1 MKAHLMKH
9 KPISSILTLL
19 FIFGSLLSVFARAP
33 ETAKIVYASEPNV
46 KLKSNRDI
54 YIMNPDGTGQV
65 KLTRHPA
72 ADSQPAWSPTGEK
85 ILFTSNRDGIPDLF
99 LMNADGTNVQQVF
112 RKLTGRQH
120 GTWSPDGKQIAYYRI
135 DADGKTGIYVAAIDG
150 TGEERIADGWHPAW
164 SPDGSEIAFVSLDD
178 IGIRT
183 INLQTRSE
191 DIVLAMEQATAFDPA
206 WSPDGSKIAFT
217 RIDLLALI
225 LGGVLKDG
233 AKLIKG
239 PAQTIYTV
247 NRDGSGLAQVVFDD
261 AQASDA
267 SWAPRGN
274 KFVYERLDGKQFQL
288 FEISVGSRVSQQ
300 LTDSDHNTDP
310 DWFDPLA
317 LSVAPQPQLST
328 SAWGRI
334 KIQD

>member
-1 MKAHLMKH
+1 MKH
-9 KPISSILTLL
+9 KLISYVLTLL
-19 FIFGSLLSVFARAP
+19 FMFGSLPSAFAKAP
-33 ETAKIVYASEPNV
+33 ETAKIVYTSEPNV

-65 KLTRHPA
+65 NLTRHPA

-85 ILFTSNRDGIPDLF
+85 ILFTSNRDGLSDLF
-99 LMNADGTNVQQVF
+99 LMNADGTNTQQVF
-112 RKLTGRQH
+112 RKLIGRQH

-135 DADGKTGIYVAAIDG
+135 DAGDKTGIYIAAIDG
-150 TGEERIADGWHPAW
+150 NGEERIADGWHPAW
-164 SPDGSEIAFVSLDD
+164 SPDGSEIAFISLDD

-233 AKLIKG
+233 AKLLKG

-247 NRDGSGLAQVVFDD
+247 NRDGDGLEQVVFDD
-261 AQASDA
+261 AMTSDA
-267 SWAPRGN
+267 SWSPRGN
-274 KFVYERLDGKQFQL
+274 KLVYELLVGKQFQL

-300 LTDSDHNTDP
+300 LTDGGHNTDP

-328 SAWGRI
+328 SVWGAI
-334 KIQD
+334 KSKE

>member
-1 MKAHLMKH
+1 MKITRFFLFCF
-9 KPISSILTLL
+9 ISLVLVFTHA
-19 FIFGSLLSVFARAP
+19 GQVFARAS
-33 ETAKIVYASEPNV
+33 ETAKIVYTSEPNV
-46 KLKSNRDI
+46 KLKGNRDI

-65 KLTRHPA
+65 NLTRHPA
-72 ADSQPAWSPTGEK
+72 YDSHPAWSPTGEK
-85 ILFTSNRDGIPDLF
+85 ILFTSNRDGISDLF

-120 GTWSPDGKQIAYYRI
+120 GTWSPDGSQIAYYRI
-135 DADGKTGIYVAAIDG
+135 DADGKTGIYIAAIDG
-150 TGEERIADGWHPAW
+150 TGEERITQGWHPAW
-164 SPDGSEIAFVSLDD
+164 SPDSSEIAFVSLDD

-191 DIVLAMEQATAFDPA
+191 DIVLQMKQATAFDPA

-233 AKLIKG
+233 AKLLKG

-261 AQASDA
+261 ATASDA
-267 SWAPRGN
+267 SWSPRGN
-274 KFVYERLDGKQFQL
+274 ELIYELLAGKQFQL
-288 FEISVGSRVSQQ
+288 FKISVSSRVSQQ

-310 DWFDPLA
+310 DWFDPWA
-317 LSVAPQPQLST
+317 LSVVPQPQLST
-328 SAWGRI
+328 SVWGKI
-334 KIQD
+334 KKKE

>member
-1 MKAHLMKH
+1 MKH
-9 KPISSILTLL
+9 KPISYILTLL
-19 FIFGSLLSVFARAP
+19 FMFGSLPSVFAKAP
-33 ETAKIVYASEPNV
+33 ETAKIVYTSEPNV
-46 KLKSNRDI
+46 KLKGNRDI

-65 KLTRHPA
+65 NLTRHPA
-72 ADSQPAWSPTGEK
+72 YDFHPVWSPTGEK
-85 ILFTSNRDGIPDLF
+85 ILFTSNRDGISDIF

-135 DADGKTGIYVAAIDG
+135 DADGKTGIYIAAIDG
-150 TGEERIADGWHPAW
+150 TGEERITQGWHPAW

-191 DIVLAMEQATAFDPA
+191 DIVLQMKQATAFDPA

-233 AKLIKG
+233 AKLLKG

-247 NRDGSGLAQVVFDD
+247 NRDGSGLAQVVFEDTT
-261 AQASDA
+261 ASDA

-274 KFVYERLDGKQFQL
+274 KLVYELLAGKQFQL
-288 FEISVGSRVSQQ
+288 FEIRIGSRVSQQ

-310 DWFDPLA
+310 DWFDPTA
-317 LSVAPQPQLST
+317 LDVSPSEQLLT
-328 SAWGRI
+328 TVWGKI
-334 KIQD
+334 KAD